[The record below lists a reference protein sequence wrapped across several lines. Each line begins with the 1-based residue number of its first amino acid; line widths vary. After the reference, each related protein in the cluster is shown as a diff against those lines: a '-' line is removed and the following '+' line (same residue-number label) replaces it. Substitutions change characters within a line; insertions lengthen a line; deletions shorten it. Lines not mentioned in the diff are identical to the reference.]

1 MVMREAPRVQD
12 CSSTGSVSVT
22 RGLGSRPSG
31 AVEIGTSSTSH
42 GTRGSENPSVTQA
55 VGLRRDVRGVRRL
68 RSHGVM

>member
-42 GTRGSENPSVTQA
+42 GTRGS
-55 VGLRRDVRGVRRL
+55 
-68 RSHGVM
+68 